1 MAWHA
6 REHCS
11 DRPPTLR
18 GVGRCE
24 SSKTAYGDVPPWAS
38 GWSLQA
44 YDVAAPP
51 WPLTL
56 WGRGGS
62 WQDAAA
68 DINMYVNSPGGSV
81 TAGMAIFDTMRYI
94 RPVRITPVTAHAS
107 SHAATPPRRALSQTD
122 AMVLL
127 LRPSS
132 AHKRFFRS
140 LVFAT
145 VAHSRSIARR
155 FPPLGAE
162 KHS

>member
-1 MAWHA
+1 
-6 REHCS
+6 
-11 DRPPTLR
+11 
-18 GVGRCE
+18 
-24 SSKTAYGDVPPWAS
+24 
-38 GWSLQA
+38 
-44 YDVAAPP
+44 
-51 WPLTL
+51 
-56 WGRGGS
+56 
-62 WQDAAA
+62 
-68 DINMYVNSPGGSV
+68 MYVNSPGGSV

-107 SHAATPPRRALSQTD
+107 SQAATPPRRALSQTD

-162 KHS
+162 KHSGRNTCGRRIRIIARYSRKLRD